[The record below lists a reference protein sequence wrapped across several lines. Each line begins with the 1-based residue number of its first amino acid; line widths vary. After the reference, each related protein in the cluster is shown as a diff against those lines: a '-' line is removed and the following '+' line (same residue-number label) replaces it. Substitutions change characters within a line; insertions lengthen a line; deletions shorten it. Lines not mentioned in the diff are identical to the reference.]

1 MPLRH
6 LLLVDDS
13 AAVTGA
19 LGLLFQESGYR
30 VTTAADVDEAVHA
43 GATDRPDIMLLDLTL
58 PSGDGLRVLERLRD
72 AGAEP
77 GATVALTGHDD
88 EALRE
93 RCVAAG
99 CRDMLVKPVPIRDLL
114 ALVRSL

>member
-1 MPLRH
+1 MPP
-6 LLLVDDS
+6 LLLIVDDS
-13 AAVTGA
+13 PAVTGA

-30 VTTAADVDEAVHA
+30 VTTAADVDGAVRA
-43 GATDRPDIMLLDLTL
+43 GTAERADVMLLDMTL
-58 PSGDGLRVLERLRD
+58 PDGDGLLVLEQLRA

-77 GATVALTGHDD
+77 GVTFALTGHDD
-88 EALRE
+88 DELRE